1 MRQMI
6 TVTLTLLC
14 TGLLCPAFAQPGTAA
29 GDREQ
34 VLKTEEEFRQ
44 AKLKNDT
51 RALERL
57 VADEYYGVNQWGA
70 KRDKAQLI
78 ELFRSFQTEAL
89 VPTDVTVRIAGDHAI
104 VDGTMT
110 ESSGGG
116 MRFTYLFLRVFIH
129 RDDDWKLLSSV
140 QFIPSNP

>member
-1 MRQMI
+1 MRQVI
-6 TVTLTLLC
+6 IATLTFLWA
-14 TGLLCPAFAQPGTAA
+14 GSLCPASAQPGTAA
-29 GDREQ
+29 DREQ

-51 RALERL
+51 HALERL

-70 KRDKAQLI
+70 KRDKAELI
-78 ELFRSFQTEAL
+78 ELFRTFPTETL
-89 VPTDVTVRIAGDHAI
+89 VPSGVTVRISGDHAI

-116 MRFTYLFLRVFIH
+116 LRFTYLFLRVFA
-129 RDDDWKLLSSV
+129 RRGDSWKLLSSV
-140 QFIPSNP
+140 QLVPGTP

>member
-6 TVTLTLLC
+6 TATLIVLC
-14 TGLLCPAFAQPGTAA
+14 AGLLSPAIGQPGTAA
-29 GDREQ
+29 DNREQ
-34 VLKTEEEFRQ
+34 VLRTEEEFRQ

-78 ELFRSFQTEAL
+78 ELFSSFQTEVLA
-89 VPTDVTVRIAGDHAI
+89 PTDVTVRISGDHAI

-116 MRFTYLFLRVFIH
+116 MRFTYLFLRVFV
-129 RDDDWKLLSSV
+129 RRGDNWKLLSSV
-140 QFIPSNP
+140 QFIPSTP

>member
-1 MRQMI
+1 MRQII
-6 TVTLTLLC
+6 TATLTFLC
-14 TGLLCPAFAQPGTAA
+14 TGLLCPAIAQHGTAA
-29 GDREQ
+29 DHREQ

-78 ELFRSFQTEAL
+78 ELFSSFQTEVL
-89 VPTDVTVRIAGDHAI
+89 VPTDVTVRISGDHAI

-116 MRFTYLFLRVFIH
+116 SRFTYLFLRVFV
-129 RDDDWKLLSSV
+129 RRGDSWKLLSSV
-140 QFIPSNP
+140 QFIPGTP

>member
-1 MRQMI
+1 MRQII
-6 TVTLTLLC
+6 TATLIVLC
-14 TGLLCPAFAQPGTAA
+14 AGLLCPAIAQPGTAA
-29 GDREQ
+29 DRAQ

-51 RALERL
+51 SALERL

-78 ELFRSFQTEAL
+78 ELFRSFQTEVL
-89 VPTDVTVRIAGDHAI
+89 VPTDVTVRISGDHAI
-104 VDGTMT
+104 VDGTMA

-116 MRFTYLFLRVFIH
+116 LRFTYLFLRVFV
-129 RDDDWKLLSSV
+129 RRGDSWKLLSSV
-140 QFIPSNP
+140 QFIPGTP